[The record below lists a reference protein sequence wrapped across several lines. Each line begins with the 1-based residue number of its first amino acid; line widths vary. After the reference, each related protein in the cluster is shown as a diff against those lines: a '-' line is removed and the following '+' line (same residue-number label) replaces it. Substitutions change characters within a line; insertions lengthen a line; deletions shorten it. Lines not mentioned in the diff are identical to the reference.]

1 MIEAG
6 LNGTQRNNVPEV
18 EIPWEVTDYRFQP
31 QGVYVKTLTSPD
43 RERGDLSVHDVML
56 GNLLHSFK
64 FDLAI
69 IICSNRIVQSFELIL
84 DSHDEKIKTKLYNFV
99 AYRDISAT

>member
-1 MIEAG
+1 MRWPKTQESLYKRWLLATLIEAG
-6 LNGTQRNNVPEV
+6 LNGTQRNNVPKV

-56 GNLLHSFK
+56 GN
-64 FDLAI
+64 
-69 IICSNRIVQSFELIL
+69 
-84 DSHDEKIKTKLYNFV
+84 
-99 AYRDISAT
+99 